1 VSQNQRATP
10 AACKLRG
17 LDASLTS
24 EEISAMAKT
33 KTPSPIPL
41 TNDIYGT
48 WKSMTIA
55 AGLELDVFT
64 LIADGK
70 RTAAEVAAAAGADS
84 SAMRRL
90 LDTLV
95 AFKYLR
101 RKGDRYS
108 LEPFSATFLAR
119 GSDLYFEGGAQFVKG
134 GAMAFSQLADV
145 VRSGRPLAPPGAET
159 AVQFFTTLVRVI
171 FPMSYVPAKAAV
183 AAIGTARVRKISA
196 ILDVAAGSGAWSL
209 PFAQASPKARV
220 TVVDFPAVTAI
231 TREYA
236 ARYAVGDR
244 YNYLEG
250 NLRELD
256 FGRDKYDLAI
266 FGHIIHS
273 EGAEWGQKLIRKT
286 AAALKDK
293 GQLLIAEFIPNDD
306 RTGPVRAMLFGL
318 NMLIHAAPGAD
329 VFTMRQYRTWLK
341 EAGFRSVKTIQAPSP
356 SPLIL
361 ATK

>member
-1 VSQNQRATP
+1 
-10 AACKLRG
+10 
-17 LDASLTS
+17 
-24 EEISAMAKT
+24 MAKT
-33 KTPSPIPL
+33 RAPSPISL
-41 TNDIYGT
+41 TNDIYAT
-48 WKSMTIA
+48 WKSFTIA

-64 LIADGK
+64 QIADGK
-70 RTAAEVAAAAGADS
+70 RTATEIAAAAGADP

-95 AFKYLR
+95 ALKYLR
-101 RKGDRYS
+101 RRGDLYS
-108 LEPFSATFLAR
+108 LEPVSATFLVR
-119 GSDLYFEGGAQFVKG
+119 RSDLYFEGGAQFVKG

-145 VRSGRPLAPPGAET
+145 VRSGQPLAPPGPEAV
-159 AVQFFTTLVRVI
+159 VQFFTLLVRVI

-183 AAIGTARVRKISA
+183 AAFGAARVRKISA

-209 PFAQASPKARV
+209 PFAQANRKARV

-231 TREYA
+231 TRQYTE
-236 ARYAVGDR
+236 RYGVGDR
-244 YNYLEG
+244 YDYLEG

-266 FGHIIHS
+266 FGHIIHG

-286 AAALKDK
+286 AAALKDN
-293 GQLLIAEFIPNDD
+293 GQLLIADFIPNDE
-306 RTGPVRAMLFGL
+306 RSGPMIPMLFGL
-318 NMLIHAAPGAD
+318 NMLLRAAPGAD
-329 VFTMRQYRTWLK
+329 VFTLREYRTWLK
-341 EAGFRSVKTIQAPSP
+341 EAGFRRVRTIPAPSP